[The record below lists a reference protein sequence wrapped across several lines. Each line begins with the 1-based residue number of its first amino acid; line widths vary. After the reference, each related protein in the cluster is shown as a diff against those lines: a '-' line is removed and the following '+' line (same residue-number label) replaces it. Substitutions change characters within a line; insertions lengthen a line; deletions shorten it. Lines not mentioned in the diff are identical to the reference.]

1 VNTTIAKGAYAMKK
15 VVPIFLA
22 VLLTGCQGNS
32 IDSDAAAV
40 NLRTEYLAAAAIT
53 ATATVTADYGQRAY
67 DFTLAYAWSPGEATV
82 TVLEP
87 EIVAGVKAAIKDG
100 ETALVFDGVSLDTG
114 ELDGEGL
121 SPVSAL
127 PALLEALRSAYIA
140 ETAYE
145 EEGALLRI
153 TFRDPENGPNVG
165 REVIL
170 WMDAA
175 AGVPTHGEIL
185 VDGYRV
191 IDCVFTA
198 FEKL

>member
-1 VNTTIAKGAYAMKK
+1 MKK

-22 VLLTGCQGNS
+22 VLLLAGCQGNS
-32 IDSDAAAV
+32 VDSDAAAV

-53 ATATVTADYGQRAY
+53 ATAAVTADYGQRAY

-114 ELDGEGL
+114 ELDDEGL

-127 PALLEALRSAYIA
+127 PALFEALRSAYIA

-145 EEGALLRI
+145 EEGTVLRI

-170 WMDAA
+170 WTDAA
-175 AGVPTHGEIL
+175 TGVPTHGEIL

-191 IDCVFTA
+191 INCVFSA